1 LLHLLDSILLAVIH
15 PSSTSLAAQSVGL
28 GTLFNV
34 MEGFQAGFL
43 TELVLN
49 ELDNIRDAQL
59 GKKKKSQSALPPSG
73 YL

>member
-1 LLHLLDSILLAVIH
+1 
-15 PSSTSLAAQSVGL
+15 
-28 GTLFNV
+28 

-49 ELDNIRDAQL
+49 ELDNIRDEKL
-59 GKKKKSQSALPPSG
+59 GKKTKSKSALPPSS